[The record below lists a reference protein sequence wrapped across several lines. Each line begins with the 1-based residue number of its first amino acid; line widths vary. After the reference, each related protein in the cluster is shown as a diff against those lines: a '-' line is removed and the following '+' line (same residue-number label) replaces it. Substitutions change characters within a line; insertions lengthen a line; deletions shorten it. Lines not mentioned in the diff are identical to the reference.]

1 MNCQLEINTSK
12 EKTLFNASK
21 NSRYYLVTWGIILL
35 GILGLLRYMVIWP
48 TCLPNF
54 MVNNHIIFLMKLS
67 GIILSLILVYL
78 IFVSFRESRGLIIL
92 TDKKLILTNVKPQ
105 NPLII
110 PLGHITKISLGS
122 SPLEKLCRCASIW
135 LTLKE
140 SEPGYLVGPLSPD
153 QAKQLTDLLAN
164 LTGKSKS

>member
-48 TCLPNF
+48 TRLPNF

-67 GIILSLILVYL
+67 GIILSLILV
-78 IFVSFRESRGLIIL
+78 
-92 TDKKLILTNVKPQ
+92 
-105 NPLII
+105 
-110 PLGHITKISLGS
+110 
-122 SPLEKLCRCASIW
+122 
-135 LTLKE
+135 
-140 SEPGYLVGPLSPD
+140 
-153 QAKQLTDLLAN
+153 
-164 LTGKSKS
+164 